1 MADRFLITHGIAS
14 ISDQIETVSMAFGRR
29 YARMTDA
36 VWIISRGVIF
46 DDLMDGMLAELPVET
61 DSTTGPV
68 GLTTRADTPP
78 SLAAIMLM
86 QTIREAAK
94 KREGGATPAGARGKA
109 RDPETAAPE
118 PVARR
123 RRR

>member
-1 MADRFLITHGIAS
+1 
-14 ISDQIETVSMAFGRR
+14 VSMAFGRR
-29 YARMTDA
+29 YTRMNDA

-46 DDLMDGMLAELPVET
+46 DDLADGVLAELPVET
-61 DSTTGPV
+61 ESTTGPV

-94 KREGGATPAGARGKA
+94 KREVTPAGARGKV
-109 RDPETAAPE
+109 RDLETAAPE
-118 PVARR
+118 PAARR
-123 RRR
+123 PRR

>member
-1 MADRFLITHGIAS
+1 
-14 ISDQIETVSMAFGRR
+14 MAFGRR
-29 YARMTDA
+29 YTRMNDA

-46 DDLMDGMLAELPVET
+46 DDLADGVLAELPVET
-61 DSTTGPV
+61 EATTGPV

-78 SLAAIMLM
+78 SLAAILLM

-94 KREGGATPAGARGKA
+94 KREGVTTAGARGRA
-109 RDPETAAPE
+109 PVPETAAPE
-118 PVARR
+118 PAARR